1 MTERRLTRC
10 PECGAMVND
19 VEGPTYGTGAPGC
32 WAAFGEITGREFSDP
47 AYRAHR
53 RSPID
58 AYAVQHPGSPS
69 PRASKSAWVH
79 LVGLCLVLERA
90 FPVDAAVRAIARLAS
105 EPPAFPWLE
114 PPEDRGSM
122 TVVDVAAAEDVAAH
136 VRAMQ
141 DWADAAWA
149 AWAPHHPVVR
159 QRADVLAGGR

>member
-1 MTERRLTRC
+1 MTEPALIRC
-10 PECGAMVND
+10 PECGALVSD
-19 VEGPTYGTGAPGC
+19 VDGPTYGTGAPGC
-32 WAAFGEITGREFSDP
+32 WAVFGEITGREFSDP

-79 LVGLCLVLERA
+79 LVGLCLVVERR

-105 EPPAFPWLE
+105 EPPDFPWLE
-114 PPEDRGSM
+114 PPTDRGSV
-122 TVVDVAAAEDVAAH
+122 TVVDVAAAGDVAAH

-141 DWADAAWA
+141 RWADSAWGAWA
-149 AWAPHHPVVR
+149 QHHPAIR
-159 QRADVLAGGR
+159 RRADELLDSD

>member
-1 MTERRLTRC
+1 MTEPALIHC
-10 PECGAMVND
+10 PECGALVSD

-32 WAAFGEITGREFSDP
+32 WAVFGEITGREFSDP

-79 LVGLCLVLERA
+79 LVGLCLVVERR
-90 FPVDAAVRAIARLAS
+90 FPVDAAVRAIAGLAS
-105 EPPAFPWLE
+105 GAPAFPWLE
-114 PPEDRGSM
+114 PPVDRGSV
-122 TVVDVAAAEDVAAH
+122 TVIDVAAEVDVAAH

-141 DWADAAWA
+141 RWADSAWGAWA
-149 AWAPHHPVVR
+149 QHHPAIR
-159 QRADVLAGGR
+159 RRADELLDSA